1 MQTNKTRSATPLD
14 ECRVYVG
21 TYGKYNNGSIFGKW
35 VELSD
40 FDFMEFN
47 GYYFSNY

>member
-1 MQTNKTRSATPLD
+1 MQTNKIRSATPLD

-21 TYGKYNNGSIFGKW
+21 TYGKYNNGSIFGRD
-35 VELSD
+35 LA

>member
-21 TYGKYNNGSIFGKW
+21 TYGKYNGKGLGE
-35 VELSD
+35 VAEPKC
-40 FDFMEFN
+40 
-47 GYYFSNY
+47 